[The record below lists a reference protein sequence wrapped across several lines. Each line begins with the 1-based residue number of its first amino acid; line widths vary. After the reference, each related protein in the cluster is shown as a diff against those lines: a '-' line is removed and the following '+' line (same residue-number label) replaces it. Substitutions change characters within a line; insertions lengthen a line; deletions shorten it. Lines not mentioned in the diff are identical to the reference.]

1 MEVEIK
7 KTVKAGNSSAVILP
21 RAWLN
26 QEVRVEL
33 VKKNPEMILLDV
45 IGIVKKYIELKEII
59 GIYLVGSYA
68 RGEESKDS
76 DIDVL
81 VITSNVDKEM
91 IKGGVYNI
99 LIVSK
104 ELTEQKLKQNLFPI
118 GSMIKEAKPL
128 INDIY
133 LKSLKVKISKEN
145 VKWYIG
151 TTKEKLELIR
161 EILNRKKDVNSRVIY
176 TLILRIRT
184 LCIIQKMIKNKPY
197 SKKDFIILINKIS
210 GSQNAYN
217 SYLAIKNDLKRESK
231 TTKEEAEK
239 LYSYL
244 KKQLSDVRREMKY

>member
-1 MEVEIK
+1 MEIEIK
-7 KTVKAGNSSAVILP
+7 KAVKAGNSSAVILP

-33 VKKNPEMILLDV
+33 VKKNPETILLDV
-45 IGIVKKYIELKEII
+45 IGIVKKYIDLKEII
-59 GIYLVGSYA
+59 GIYLAGSYA

-81 VITSNVDKEM
+81 VITSNIDKEM
-91 IKGGVYNI
+91 IKDGIYNI
-99 LIVSK
+99 LIISK
-104 ELTEQKLKQNLFPI
+104 ELVEQKLNHDLFPI

-128 INDIY
+128 INHIY
-133 LKSLKVKISKEN
+133 LSSLKVKVTREN
-145 VKWYIG
+145 VKWYID

-161 EILNRKKDVNSRVIY
+161 EILDRKKNISNRVIY

-184 LCIIQKMIKNKPY
+184 LYIIQKLIKNKPY
-197 SKKDFIILINKIS
+197 SKKDFINLISKIS
-210 GSQNAYN
+210 GSRNAYN
-217 SYLAIKNDLKRESK
+217 SYLAIKNNLEEENK

-244 KKQLSDVRREMKY
+244 KKQLSDVRKELRY